1 MQLEIGKTYKICIE
15 VSDDDATSKPKMKF
29 VPAKLIKEVPNFWLF
44 QTKHYK
50 TTMHKADFR
59 LIKEG

>member
-1 MQLEIGKTYKICIE
+1 MQLEVGKTYKVCVEI
-15 VSDDDATSKPKMKF
+15 VKSDERAKPKMKF
-29 VPAKLIKEVPNFWLF
+29 VPAKLIKEFPNFWLF